1 MKNQAFS
8 ILFLALAVVSGIAA
22 DKPVFLYSRHFNA
35 IGDARYQPD
44 GTYSDVL
51 KRLGAEFQVRVNS
64 DPMTDGT
71 LAGVNI
77 ILISNPSE
85 KAVGT
90 NPAPHH
96 VTDADIA
103 VLKGFV
109 SRGGGVIVMGN
120 QENHN
125 VETEH
130 MNRLLGEF
138 GLKFINRYTDIK
150 GLPIPATIPTIG
162 GLKWG
167 YYSGNQVGIE
177 KGHPARPRSLVDND
191 LSVKLF
197 FGNRDEPGS
206 LLAVAEPGRG
216 RVVVITDAGFISN
229 SVLADQGI
237 GGHAIPEQQNWEI
250 FRRLSHWASGK

>member
-1 MKNQAFS
+1 MKKLMLLVLVFAFDAAS
-8 ILFLALAVVSGIAA
+8 AMAA

-35 IGDARYQPD
+35 IGEARYLPD

-51 KRLGAEFQVRVNS
+51 SRLGDQFQVRVNS

-71 LAGVNI
+71 LAGVKV

-90 NPAPHH
+90 NPPPHH
-96 VTDADIA
+96 VMDADVA
-103 VLKGFV
+103 VLKKFV
-109 SRGGGVIVMGN
+109 ARGGGVIVMGN

-125 VETEH
+125 LETEH
-130 MNRLLGEF
+130 VNRLLGEF
-138 GLKFINRYTDIK
+138 GLKFINRYTDMK
-150 GLPIPATIPTIG
+150 GLPIPKTTPTIG
-162 GLKWG
+162 GLTWG
-167 YYSGNQVGIE
+167 YYTGNHVGIK

-191 LSVKLF
+191 PSVKLF
-197 FGNRDEPGS
+197 FGNRDEPGI

-237 GGHAIPEQQNWEI
+237 GGHAIPGQQNWEI
-250 FRRLSHWASGK
+250 FRRLSHWAAGK